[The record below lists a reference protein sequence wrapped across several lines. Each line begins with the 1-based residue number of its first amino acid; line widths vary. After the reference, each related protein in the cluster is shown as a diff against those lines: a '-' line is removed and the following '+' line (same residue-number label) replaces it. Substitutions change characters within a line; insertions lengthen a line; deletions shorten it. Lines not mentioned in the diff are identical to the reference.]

1 MAVVDSRME
10 ISLLHA
16 AIHLPFTMYLQQGNG
31 KLFDIFQPGSVYPDE
46 RVCMRSL
53 LLI

>member
-16 AIHLPFTMYLQQGNG
+16 AIQLPFTMYLQHGNG
-31 KLFDIFQPGSVYPDE
+31 KPFDMFQPGSVYPGE
-46 RVCMRSL
+46 RVCMCSL